1 MRRLFTDG
9 FNSFWHVIF
18 GIITYFFPYIIIF
31 YTLYQYNN
39 PNDENLII
47 DMVEYIFGLIIII
60 MIKKVKIKTI

>member
-47 DMVEYIFGLIIII
+47 DMIEYIFGLIIII

>member
-1 MRRLFTDG
+1 MRGLFIDG

-47 DMVEYIFGLIIII
+47 DMIEYIFGLIIII

>member
-47 DMVEYIFGLIIII
+47 DMGEYIFGLIIII